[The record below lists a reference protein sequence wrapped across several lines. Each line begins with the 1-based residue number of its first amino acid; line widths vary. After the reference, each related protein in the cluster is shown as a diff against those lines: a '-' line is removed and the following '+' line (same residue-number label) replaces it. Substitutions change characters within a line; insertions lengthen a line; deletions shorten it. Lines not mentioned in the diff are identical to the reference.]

1 MNTRGARGEQLAVR
15 QQRATSHMRAS
26 PPSYTSLEDGAADA
40 VDAAH
45 DSSPTAREPSLHHE
59 PHVLR
64 LRQGYG
70 LWREQQVRRTLCAL
84 LDVAYGASCYAGRCT
99 RLGPS
104 RMDPSASARL
114 PLSRRGVFVNA
125 WTVTTALFSTLA
137 APYSHAT
144 HQGVCAVAQ
153 NRLGFTEHPP
163 AEFRRIKPLGTG
175 TVHGLS
181 LNGSGVSACLG
192 VQPPDKQSL
201 GRMVNQPT
209 TTVQRDWTV

>member
-1 MNTRGARGEQLAVR
+1 MGLQTPWMQRTTAALQPASRPCTTSRTYSAYA
-15 QQRATSHMRAS
+15 RAT
-26 PPSYTSLEDGAADA
+26 
-40 VDAAH
+40 
-45 DSSPTAREPSLHHE
+45 
-59 PHVLR
+59 
-64 LRQGYG
+64 GYG
-70 LWREQQVRRTLCAL
+70 ESSRSVALSVPDWTLRTGPPAL
-84 LDVAYGASCYAGRCT
+84 RGDAPALAPPGWN
-99 RLGPS
+99 
-104 RMDPSASARL
+104 PSASARL